1 MGWAKPCAAKPLVA
15 RTSITY
21 KGPTRK
27 TADVKS
33 SPGVEASLEAEIV
46 AVLAQAAEKLGTR
59 RVVVEEEFHLLA
71 VRMLPRT
78 PVGHPAR
85 HRLAED
91 FLERV
96 RFLSDRVDLPAPR
109 VLDLLSLRHRRRVN
123 SWVWRP
129 MEELQSLAR
138 VWKEAGEADLL
149 QCNPDVVLRMTD
161 AIHCLDVV
169 KFLRDLGLDEKDLQ
183 KIIRHQPTVLRDG
196 SPALERAAALADRL
210 QLSKE
215 DLARM
220 VRKWPGCLLVHD
232 DKVEGCLRLFEELGL
247 TREEAIQVAI
257 RCPSLM
263 GNSLDEKL
271 RPSLTFLL
279 EKGLTRAEVAGAV
292 RTCPQ
297 ILSLNVQ
304 GKSARNKLRF
314 LESMGIGMHEVARHP
329 QLLTYSL
336 ENRLGPRLTMLAQ
349 QWDGARDGMEWRER
363 AFQMCIPFDSRIAK
377 VFGMPLDKWIEY
389 KDRWAEHEC
398 PRLLRQW
405 YGDSA

>member
-1 MGWAKPCAAKPLVA
+1 MGLMSASSDAPA
-15 RTSITY
+15 
-21 KGPTRK
+21 
-27 TADVKS
+27 TA
-33 SPGVEASLEAEIV
+33 
-46 AVLAQAAEKLGTR
+46 
-59 RVVVEEEFHLLA
+59 
-71 VRMLPRT
+71 
-78 PVGHPAR
+78 
-85 HRLAED
+85 
-91 FLERV
+91 
-96 RFLSDRVDLPAPR
+96 LSA
-109 VLDLLSLRHRRRVN
+109 LS
-123 SWVWRP
+123 
-129 MEELQSLAR
+129 
-138 VWKEAGEADLL
+138 
-149 QCNPDVVLRMTD
+149 
-161 AIHCLDVV
+161 
-169 KFLRDLGLDEKDLQ
+169 
-183 KIIRHQPTVLRDG
+183 HQPTVLRDG
-196 SPALERAAALADRL
+196 SPALDRAAALADRL

-279 EKGLTRAEVAGAV
+279 EVTTCGRPPPGRPLRAVAVGRPTLPRVLPPPQKGLTRAEVAGAV